1 MQRLL
6 IAHPD
11 KATALAN
18 AEIKDSIQDALSSLS
33 LKKDDEKKSAFGD
46 RYRDRGLGGYWCDRE
61 Q

>member
-46 RYRDRGLGGYWCDRE
+46 RYRDRGLGGY
-61 Q
+61 